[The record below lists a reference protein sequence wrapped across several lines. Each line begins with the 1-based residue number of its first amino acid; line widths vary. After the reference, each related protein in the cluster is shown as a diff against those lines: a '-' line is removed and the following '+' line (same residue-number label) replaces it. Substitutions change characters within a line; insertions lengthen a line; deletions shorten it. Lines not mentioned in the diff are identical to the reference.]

1 MLDRPA
7 TKIDFSTDALKANL
21 QRLEREWKSASPLG
35 LVMRFLCT

>member
-21 QRLEREWKSASPLG
+21 QRLKGNGKRTSPLG
-35 LVMRFLCT
+35 IVMEFMAT